1 MKSQF
6 FKRTL
11 TAAAVAAA
19 MGLSATA
26 VAQSTTGT
34 VNGQVVTSSDAAVTG
49 ATVTIRNVDTGFTR
63 TVQVESDGSYRF
75 PQLPTGRYTVTA
87 NANGYEPNQT
97 QEFVISAGGSRQ
109 VTVPLSSGIE
119 TIDVSGTSISMVRH
133 SCFWYGH

>member
-49 ATVTIRNVDTGFTR
+49 ATVTIRNVDPGFTR
-63 TVQVESDGSYRF
+63 PVQVESDGSDRF
-75 PQLPTGRYTVTA
+75 PQLPTGRYTVMLTLTA
-87 NANGYEPNQT
+87 M
-97 QEFVISAGGSRQ
+97 SR
-109 VTVPLSSGIE
+109 TKLKSL
-119 TIDVSGTSISMVRH
+119 
-133 SCFWYGH
+133 

>member
-1 MKSQF
+1 MILPCTNPKYFKHIVYNSVWGCYVLSTSKTTTLGFKAHKKNIPGSIPIMKSQF

-34 VNGQVVTSSDAAVTG
+34 VNGQVVTSSDAAVSG
-49 ATVTIRNVDTGFTR
+49 ATVTIRNVETGFTR

-75 PQLPTGRYTVTA
+75 PQLP
-87 NANGYEPNQT
+87 
-97 QEFVISAGGSRQ
+97 
-109 VTVPLSSGIE
+109 
-119 TIDVSGTSISMVRH
+119 
-133 SCFWYGH
+133 